1 MYSTSLVII
10 ASVITCSGGVVGV
23 GVGVGVGVSVFVGVG
38 VGVSVFVGVMVGVT
52 VGVGVGVGDKNIT
65 SETTSKFDIIVF
77 GNTSTLR

>member
-23 GVGVGVGVSVFVGVG
+23 GVGVGVGVSVFVGV
-38 VGVSVFVGVMVGVT
+38 MVGVT
-52 VGVGVGVGDKNIT
+52 VGVGVGVGDKNII
-65 SETTSKFDIIVF
+65 SETTSKFDMIVF